1 MHRPVEAG
9 AVHEQDTVRPD
20 RHCVEPGRR
29 DVGGERDGAA
39 SRADGRAAPV
49 RADPH
54 AARARGGARAAVR
67 RLLLSAVD
75 GVFDAQRHG
84 QERLHIHTGV
94 PRSHQTSNIKHQ
106 TNQRKKRG
114 IKAFSL
120 FLPSP
125 PASVVRGDISYIFIY
140 RATIFVR
147 PAFLAPPFFVA
158 RSAAWEEPPWDAAPR
173 FLPPPFGRGDAF
185 ALVGFVGFVAFV
197 VLVAAATAVVVAAA
211 AAAADG
217 DGDGASGSNGS
228 ASISCGAGAPTF
240 EERDCA

>member
-1 MHRPVEAG
+1 VCTDPSKRALCTSKTQCDQI
-9 AVHEQDTVRPD
+9 AIAWSPD
-20 RHCVEPGRR
+20 GVTWAANATALLRVQTDGRHPCGQIRTPLGLVAEPGRLCAGCYSVLWTGFSTLKGTDR
-29 DVGGERDGAA
+29 
-39 SRADGRAAPV
+39 
-49 RADPH
+49 
-54 AARARGGARAAVR
+54 
-67 RLLLSAVD
+67 
-75 GVFDAQRHG
+75 
-84 QERLHIHTGV
+84 ERLHTGV
-94 PRSHQTSNIKHQ
+94 PRSHQTSNIKQ
-106 TNQRKKRG
+106 KQRKKRG

-185 ALVGFVGFVAFV
+185 ALGGFVAFVAFV
-197 VLVAAATAVVVAAA
+197 VLVAAATAVVVAA

>member
-1 MHRPVEAG
+1 MCTDPSKRALCTSKTQCDQI
-9 AVHEQDTVRPD
+9 AIAWSPD
-20 RHCVEPGRR
+20 GVTWAANATALLRVQTDGRHPCGQIRTPLGLVAEPGRLCAGCYSVLWTGFSTLKGTDR
-29 DVGGERDGAA
+29 
-39 SRADGRAAPV
+39 
-49 RADPH
+49 
-54 AARARGGARAAVR
+54 
-67 RLLLSAVD
+67 
-75 GVFDAQRHG
+75 
-84 QERLHIHTGV
+84 ERLHTGV
-94 PRSHQTSNIKHQ
+94 PRSHQ

-185 ALVGFVGFVAFV
+185 ALGGFVAFVAFV
-197 VLVAAATAVVVAAA
+197 VLVAAATAVVVAA